1 MKPRKRH
8 KIMSLNF
15 HRKSPAAFYFLLLTS
30 ALLTACASSQP
41 RPVASYSSTLRSS
54 ENEPRQLA
62 TMSDEEVGDQ
72 RAGTTKKETTAESQ
86 TTSKRG
92 KTQKQ
97 ESEVTELVE
106 TDISTVIETTS
117 SPTADQDVQ

>member
-1 MKPRKRH
+1 MKPRNRH

-15 HRKSPAAFYFLLLTS
+15 YRKSPATFYFLLLTS
-30 ALLTACASSQP
+30 AFLTACASSQP
-41 RPVASYSSTLRSS
+41 RPVASYSSALRSS
-54 ENEPRQLA
+54 ESEPRQLA
-62 TMSDEEVGDQ
+62 TMSDKEVGDQ

-92 KTQKQ
+92 KIKKQ

-117 SPTADQDVQ
+117 SPTADQDVR

>member
-1 MKPRKRH
+1 MKKAQALT
-8 KIMSLNF
+8 I
-15 HRKSPAAFYFLLLTS
+15 LLCC
-30 ALLTACASSQP
+30 LLSACASSQP
-41 RPVASYSSTLRSS
+41 RPVASYSSALRSS
-54 ENEPRQLA
+54 ESEPRQLA
-62 TMSDEEVGDQ
+62 TMSDDEVADQ

-92 KTQKQ
+92 KIKKQ

>member
-1 MKPRKRH
+1 MNINFQRKPY
-8 KIMSLNF
+8 
-15 HRKSPAAFYFLLLTS
+15 PAFYFLLLTS

-41 RPVASYSSTLRSS
+41 RPVASYSSALRSS
-54 ENEPRQLA
+54 ESEPRQLA
-62 TMSDEEVGDQ
+62 RMSDKEVDDQ

-86 TTSKRG
+86 ATSKRG
-92 KTQKQ
+92 KIKKQ

-117 SPTADQDVQ
+117 SPTADQDVR

>member
-1 MKPRKRH
+1 
-8 KIMSLNF
+8 
-15 HRKSPAAFYFLLLTS
+15 
-30 ALLTACASSQP
+30 
-41 RPVASYSSTLRSS
+41 
-54 ENEPRQLA
+54 
-62 TMSDEEVGDQ
+62 MSDEEVGDQ

-92 KTQKQ
+92 KMQKH

>member
-41 RPVASYSSTLRSS
+41 RPVASYSSALRSS

-72 RAGTTKKETTAESQ
+72 RADTTKIETTAESQ

>member
-1 MKPRKRH
+1 MKPRNRH
-8 KIMSLNF
+8 KIMNLNF
-15 HRKSPAAFYFLLLTS
+15 YRKSPATFYFLLLTY
-30 ALLTACASSQP
+30 ALLPACASSQP
-41 RPVASYSSTLRSS
+41 RPVASYSSALRSS
-54 ENEPRQLA
+54 ESEPRQLA

-72 RAGTTKKETTAESQ
+72 RAGTTEKETTAESQ

-92 KTQKQ
+92 KIKKQ

-117 SPTADQDVQ
+117 SPTADQDVR

>member
-8 KIMSLNF
+8 KIMNLNF
-15 HRKSPAAFYFLLLTS
+15 HRKSPSSFSFLLLTS

-41 RPVASYSSTLRSS
+41 RPVASYSSVLHSS
-54 ENEPRQLA
+54 ESEPRQLA
-62 TMSDEEVGDQ
+62 TMSDEEMDDQ
-72 RAGTTKKETTAESQ
+72 AADTTTIETTASSQ

-92 KTQKQ
+92 KIKKQ

-117 SPTADQDVQ
+117 SPTADQDVR

>member
-1 MKPRKRH
+1 MKHRKPH
-8 KIMSLNF
+8 KIMNLNF
-15 HRKSPAAFYFLLLTS
+15 QRKPYPAFYLLLLTS

-41 RPVASYSSTLRSS
+41 RPVASYSSALRSS
-54 ENEPRQLA
+54 ESEPRQLA

-72 RAGTTKKETTAESQ
+72 RAGTTKKETTADSQ

-92 KTQKQ
+92 KIKKQ

-117 SPTADQDVQ
+117 SPTADQDVR

>member
-1 MKPRKRH
+1 MKPRKLH
-8 KIMSLNF
+8 KIMNLNF
-15 HRKSPAAFYFLLLTS
+15 QRKPYPAFYFLLLTS

-41 RPVASYSSTLRSS
+41 RPVASYSSALRSS
-54 ENEPRQLA
+54 ESEPRQLA
-62 TMSDEEVGDQ
+62 TMSDKEVDDQ

-92 KTQKQ
+92 KIKKQ

-106 TDISTVIETTS
+106 TDISTVIDTTTA
-117 SPTADQDVQ
+117 PTADQDVR